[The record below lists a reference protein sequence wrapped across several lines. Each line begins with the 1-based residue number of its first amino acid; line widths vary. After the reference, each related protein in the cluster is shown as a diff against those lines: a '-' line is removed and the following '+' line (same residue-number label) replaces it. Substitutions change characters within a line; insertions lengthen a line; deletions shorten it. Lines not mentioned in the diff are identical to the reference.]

1 MTSLDPRLKHFQ
13 TKLRKVRD
21 GVRPKNPDGKFGNQW
36 WSKKWLEAL
45 EFFEYDKRIIQG
57 RFYAR
62 EGQIRSLEIEKGC
75 IRAKVQGTKIKPY
88 SVTIKLQILTDHAW
102 QNILEQM
109 AGNASLFSKLLI
121 DKFPE
126 DLSKIFMRFNYP
138 LFPSNDDDLLTSC
151 TCSDWANP
159 CKHTAAVYYILS
171 DIIEYDPFT
180 LLLIRGKSRIEIR
193 EIMRQYQRITT
204 KQEQKPLKKKNVVQ
218 RSNKLIERKID
229 VSSFWEI
236 NQKVKLTDIIKIT
249 KLEREISDK
258 ENNKVSF
265 FDPKLAELL
274 DLSYKKASEI
284 VKSKLTKL
292 SYEND

>member
-1 MTSLDPRLKHFQ
+1 MTSLDPRLRHFQ

-21 GVRPKNPDGKFGNQW
+21 GVKPKNPKGKFGNKW

-62 EGQIRSLEIEKGC
+62 EGQIRSLEINRGY
-75 IRAKVQGTKIKPY
+75 IQAKVQGTKIKPY

-109 AGNASLFSKLLI
+109 AGNALLFSKLLI

-126 DLSKIFMRFNYP
+126 DLSKIFLRFNYP
-138 LFPSNDDDLLTSC
+138 LFPNNVNDLLTSC

-193 EIMRQYQRITT
+193 EIIRQYQLITT
-204 KQEQKPLKKKNVVQ
+204 KQENKPLNKKKKIQ
-218 RSNKLIERKID
+218 RSNKFIERKID

-236 NQKVKLTDIIKIT
+236 NQKVKLTDIVKIT
-249 KLEREISDK
+249 RLEREINAK
-258 ENNKVSF
+258 ENKKVSF
-265 FDPKLAELL
+265 SDPKLVELL
-274 DLSYKKASEI
+274 NLSYKKASEI
-284 VKSKLTKL
+284 VKSKLAKL

>member
-1 MTSLDPRLKHFQ
+1 MASLDPRLKYFQ

-21 GVRPKNPDGKFGNQW
+21 GIRPKNPKGKFGNTW

-62 EGQIRSLEIEKGC
+62 EGQIRSLEINRGC
-75 IRAKVQGTKIKPY
+75 IQAKVQGTKIKPY
-88 SVTIKLQILTDHAW
+88 SVKIKLQILTDYAW

-109 AGNASLFSKLLI
+109 AGNALLFSKLLI

-126 DLSKIFMRFNYP
+126 DLSEIFMKFNYP
-138 LFPSNDDDLLTSC
+138 LFPNNVDDLLTSC

-171 DIIEYDPFT
+171 DIIEYDPFK

-193 EIMRQYQRITT
+193 EILRQYQRIIT
-204 KQEQKPLKKKNVVQ
+204 KQENKPLKKKKVLQ
-218 RSNKLIERKID
+218 KSNKFIERKID
-229 VSSFWEI
+229 VASFWGR
-236 NQKVKLTDIIKIT
+236 NQKVKLMDIVKIT
-249 KLEREISDK
+249 RLERDTSNKEDKKEYFSDQ
-258 ENNKVSF
+258 
-265 FDPKLAELL
+265 KLVELL

-284 VKSKLTKL
+284 VKNKLTKL

>member
-1 MTSLDPRLKHFQ
+1 MASLDPRLRHFQ
-13 TKLRKVRD
+13 TKLRKVKD
-21 GVRPKNPDGKFGNQW
+21 GIKPKNPDGKFGNKW

-45 EFFEYDKRIIQG
+45 EFFEYDKRVIQG

-62 EGQIRSLEIEKGC
+62 EGQIRSLEIDKGC
-75 IRAKVQGTKIKPY
+75 IRAKVQGTKIKPF

-138 LFPSNDDDLLTSC
+138 LFPNNDDDLLTSC

-171 DIIEYDPFT
+171 DIIEYDPFI

-193 EIMRQYQRITT
+193 EIIRQYQRITT
-204 KQEQKPLKKKNVVQ
+204 KQENTPLKKKKVVQ
-218 RSNKLIERKID
+218 RSNKLVERKID
-229 VSSFWEI
+229 VSTFWVT
-236 NQKVKLTDIIKIT
+236 NQKVKLTDVVKIT
-249 KLEREISDK
+249 RLEREVSDK
-258 ENNKVSF
+258 EKKEASF
-265 FDPKLAELL
+265 SDPKLVELL
-274 DLSYKKASEI
+274 NLSYKKASEI

>member
-1 MTSLDPRLKHFQ
+1 MTSLDPRLRHFQ
-13 TKLRKVRD
+13 TKLRKVKD
-21 GVRPKNPDGKFGNQW
+21 GVKPKNPDGKFGNKW

-62 EGQIRSLEIEKGC
+62 EGQIRSLEINRGY
-75 IRAKVQGTKIKPY
+75 IQAKVQGTKIKPY

-102 QNILEQM
+102 QDILEQM
-109 AGNASLFSKLLI
+109 AGNALLFSKLLI

-126 DLSKIFMRFNYP
+126 DLSKIFLRFNYP
-138 LFPSNDDDLLTSC
+138 LFPNNVDDLLTSC

-193 EIMRQYQRITT
+193 EIIRQYQRITT
-204 KQEQKPLKKKNVVQ
+204 KQENKPLNKKKKIQ
-218 RSNKLIERKID
+218 RSNKFIERKID
-229 VSSFWEI
+229 VASFWEI
-236 NQKVKLTDIIKIT
+236 NQKVKLTDIVKIT
-249 KLEREISDK
+249 RLEREISAK
-258 ENNKVSF
+258 ENKKVSF
-265 FDPKLAELL
+265 SDPKLVELL
-274 DLSYKKASEI
+274 NLSYKKASEI
-284 VKSKLTKL
+284 VKSKLAKL

>member
-1 MTSLDPRLKHFQ
+1 MTSLDPRLRHFQ
-13 TKLRKVRD
+13 TKLRKVKD
-21 GVRPKNPDGKFGNQW
+21 GVKPKNPDGKFGNKW

-62 EGQIRSLEIEKGC
+62 EGQIRSLEINRGY
-75 IRAKVQGTKIKPY
+75 IQAKVQGTKIKPY

-102 QNILEQM
+102 QDILEQM
-109 AGNASLFSKLLI
+109 AGNALLFSKLLI

-126 DLSKIFMRFNYP
+126 DLSKIFLRFNYP
-138 LFPSNDDDLLTSC
+138 LFPNNVDDLLTSC

-171 DIIEYDPFT
+171 DIIEYNPFT

-193 EIMRQYQRITT
+193 EIIRQYQRITT
-204 KQEQKPLKKKNVVQ
+204 KQENKPLNKKKVVQ
-218 RSNKLIERKID
+218 RSKRIIERKID
-229 VSSFWEI
+229 VASFWEI
-236 NQKVKLTDIIKIT
+236 NQKVKFTDIVKIT
-249 KLEREISDK
+249 RLERELSAK
-258 ENNKVSF
+258 ENKKVSF
-265 FDPKLAELL
+265 SDPKLVELL
-274 DLSYKKASEI
+274 NLSYKKASEI

>member
-1 MTSLDPRLKHFQ
+1 MTSLDPRLRHFQ

-21 GVRPKNPDGKFGNQW
+21 GIKPKNPDGKFGNKW

-45 EFFEYDKRIIQG
+45 EFFEHDKRIIQG

-62 EGQIRSLEIEKGC
+62 EGQIKCLEIERGC
-75 IRAKVQGTKIKPY
+75 IQAKVQGTKIKPY

-109 AGNASLFSKLLI
+109 AGNALLFSKLLI

-126 DLSKIFMRFNYP
+126 DLSKIFMRFNYL
-138 LFPSNDDDLLTSC
+138 LFPNNEDDLLTSC

-193 EIMRQYQRITT
+193 EILRQYQRIIT
-204 KQEQKPLKKKNVVQ
+204 KQENEPLKKKKVLQ
-218 RSNKLIERKID
+218 KSNKLNKRKID
-229 VSSFWEI
+229 LAAFWGR
-236 NQKVKLTDIIKIT
+236 NQKVKLMDIVKIT
-249 KLEREISDK
+249 RLERDTSNKEDKKEYFSDQ
-258 ENNKVSF
+258 
-265 FDPKLAELL
+265 KLVELL

-284 VKSKLTKL
+284 VKNKLTKL

>member
-1 MTSLDPRLKHFQ
+1 MTSLDPRLRHFQ

-21 GVRPKNPDGKFGNQW
+21 GIKPKNPDGKFGNKW

-62 EGQIRSLEIEKGC
+62 EGQIRSLEINRGY
-75 IRAKVQGTKIKPY
+75 IQAKVQGTKIKPY
-88 SVTIKLQILTDHAW
+88 SVTIKLQTLTDHAW

-109 AGNASLFSKLLI
+109 AGNALLFSKLLI

-126 DLSKIFMRFNYP
+126 DLSKIFSRFNYP
-138 LFPSNDDDLLTSC
+138 LFPNNDDDLLTSC
-151 TCSDWANP
+151 NCSDWANP

-171 DIIEYDPFT
+171 DIIENDPFT

-193 EIMRQYQRITT
+193 EIIRQYQRITT
-204 KQEQKPLKKKNVVQ
+204 KQENKALNKKKVVQ
-218 RSNKLIERKID
+218 RSNRIIERKID
-229 VSSFWEI
+229 VASFWEI
-236 NQKVKLTDIIKIT
+236 NQKVKLTDIVKIT
-249 KLEREISDK
+249 RLEREIIAK
-258 ENNKVSF
+258 ENKKVSF
-265 FDPKLAELL
+265 SDPKLVELL
-274 DLSYKKASEI
+274 NLSYKKASEI

>member
-1 MTSLDPRLKHFQ
+1 MSSLDPRLRHFQ
-13 TKLRKVRD
+13 TKLRKVKD
-21 GVRPKNPDGKFGNQW
+21 GIKPKNPAGKFGNKW

-109 AGNASLFSKLLI
+109 AENTLLFSKLLI

-138 LFPSNDDDLLTSC
+138 LFPNNDDDLLTSC

-159 CKHTAAVYYILS
+159 CKHTAAAYYILS

-193 EIMRQYQRITT
+193 EIMRQYQRIIT
-204 KQEQKPLKKKNVVQ
+204 KQENKPEKKKKIVK
-218 RSNKLIERKID
+218 RSNNLVERKID
-229 VSSFWEI
+229 VSSFWGTK
-236 NQKVKLTDIIKIT
+236 QKVKITDIVKIT
-249 KLEREISDK
+249 RLEREIRDK
-258 ENNKVSF
+258 KDKKVSF
-265 FDPKLAELL
+265 SNPKLAELL
-274 DLSYKKASEI
+274 QLSYKKASEI

-292 SYEND
+292 SFEND

>member
-1 MTSLDPRLKHFQ
+1 MASLDTRLKHFQ
-13 TKLRKVRD
+13 TKLRKVKN
-21 GVRPKNPDGKFGNQW
+21 GIRPKNLEGKFGNKW
-36 WSKKWLEAL
+36 WSKKWLESL
-45 EFFEYDKRIIQG
+45 EFFVNDKRIVQG

-62 EGQIRSLEIEKGC
+62 EGQIRSLVIDRGY
-75 IRAKVQGTKIKPY
+75 IQAKVQGTKIKPY
-88 SVTIKLQILTDHAW
+88 SVTIKLQILTDEEW

-109 AGNASLFSKLLI
+109 AGNALLFSKLLI

-126 DLSKIFMRFNYP
+126 DLSKIFMRFNYS
-138 LFPSNDDDLLTSC
+138 LFPNNDNDLLTSC

-193 EIMRQYQRITT
+193 EIMRQYQRITV
-204 KQEQKPLKKKNVVQ
+204 KQENKPLKKMKVVE
-218 RSNKLIERKID
+218 RSNKLVEKKID
-229 VSSFWEI
+229 VYSFWRRS
-236 NQKVKLTDIIKIT
+236 QKVKLVDIVKIAR
-249 KLEREISDK
+249 LEREVSDK
-258 ENNKVSF
+258 ENKKVSF
-265 FDPKLAELL
+265 SDSKLVELL
-274 DLSYKKASEI
+274 NLSYKKASEI